1 MKRMMTITRP
11 ANAFHGITNY
21 VQCYQL
27 LQSIILMRGCEQ
39 NEWVGGSREY
49 IVVSSFRAAC
59 SQITL
64 KLSYW
69 RVRGLRDGEHFD
81 EGSNVYIITFV
92 IYG

>member
-1 MKRMMTITRP
+1 MNGLAAL
-11 ANAFHGITNY
+11 ANT
-21 VQCYQL
+21 L
-27 LQSIILMRGCEQ
+27 LFL
-39 NEWVGGSREY
+39 Y
-49 IVVSSFRAAC
+49 FRAAC
-59 SQITL
+59 AQITL